1 MATYRKIGI
10 ALIFLGII
18 MFLLGASMFAYRGA
32 INPIVSK
39 IGWYSF
45 LFWLPTIILG
55 IVLVAI
61 TKRKRRK
68 K

>member
-1 MATYRKIGI
+1 MATHRKIGI
-10 ALIFLGII
+10 ALIFLGTI

-45 LFWLPTIILG
+45 LFWLPTIVLG

-61 TKRKRRK
+61 TKRKRGK